1 MNDLLTELLKLD
13 LLLLEMEAEV
23 NLMDGMTNEQIL
35 Q

>member
-23 NLMDGMTNEQIL
+23 NTMDGMTNEQIL